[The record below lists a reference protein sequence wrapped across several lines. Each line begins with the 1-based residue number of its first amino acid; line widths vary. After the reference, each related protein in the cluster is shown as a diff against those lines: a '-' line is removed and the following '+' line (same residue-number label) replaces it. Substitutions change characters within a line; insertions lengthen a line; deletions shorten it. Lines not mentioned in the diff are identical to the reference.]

1 MNMKHI
7 QTFESFLDESQRF
20 VNFIYSREMTNINPI
35 QLKDY
40 QKEYKGGGDFET
52 AIKFFG
58 SNTKE
63 ILIWVA
69 KTPDVINVI
78 KDATHKYS
86 ISGLW
91 TIDGNG
97 YNLFIAR
104 D

>member
-1 MNMKHI
+1 MKHI
-7 QTFESFLDESQRF
+7 QSFESFLGESQRF
-20 VNFIYSREMTNINPI
+20 INFIHSREMTDLKPL

-69 KTPDVINVI
+69 KTPDVINDI
-78 KDATHKYS
+78 KDAMHKYGV
-86 ISGLW
+86 SGLW